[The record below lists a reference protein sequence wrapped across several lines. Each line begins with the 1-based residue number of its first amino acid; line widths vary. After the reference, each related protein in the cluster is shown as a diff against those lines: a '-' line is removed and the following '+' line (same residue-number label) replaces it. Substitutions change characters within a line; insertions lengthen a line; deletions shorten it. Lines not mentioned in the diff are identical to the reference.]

1 MDSVLQQLIQ
11 KIDEYIGS
19 LIDVAEMPAADK
31 DALKLHLLEAQ
42 KILVRNGNDKLQELV
57 SGIAGAILSRF

>member
-19 LIDVAEMPAADK
+19 LIDVAAMGADDK
-31 DALKLHLLEAQ
+31 ALLKSHLLAAQ
-42 KILVRNGNDKLQELV
+42 EILVRNGNDKLQELV